1 MRSTFAGLNTMV
13 SGIHMNRLSLETVGH
28 NITNATTDGY
38 SRQNVNRVASAS
50 QTVYTQYGAA
60 QVGTGTTAM
69 AISRARD
76 IYADHQ
82 YWKEN
87 ATSGYFQYGA
97 TNLNKIESIFND
109 SKNNGVQNALEKF
122 YSAWVDCSTT
132 ASTSTSR
139 QNVINQG
146 QILSERLAN
155 ANTQLKNQITGIYD
169 DLSLNITEINSI
181 TDQLVDLN
189 ESIMRTEAAG
199 GEANDLCDQ
208 RDLLVDKLSGL
219 MEVNVYE
226 DAKGMYTVVS
236 NGTSLVNGISKLT
249 LELSMGIP
257 NAEYGI
263 TDFNIQIK
271 ETGGMFD
278 AGSGELQGQLDAVE
292 TSKRYMDT
300 ISDMAAFMLTS
311 INEQHRAGAG
321 IDEDTTTGINFYGE
335 DGYHY
340 TWDSANGRLQKTK
353 CDVTATYD
361 DGSIYVNGVQT
372 TPPTT
377 PNNAHTLT
385 SIKYQDSTNPAD
397 TTYLKGVQI
406 LDELK
411 VNTKLT
417 ADETGQTYLA
427 TRALAYDDPLNSGN
441 VINNLLRPNTTG
453 TVVYN
458 IAANGINGTGDGTS
472 AVNVSTLI
480 NCELKNSSEAGN
492 VAGTDRPIGAVSLYS
507 FYNTEMTT
515 MGATAEDYNN
525 NVEFQKDV
533 IDQIYNLRQATSGV
547 NWDEELSNM
556 IMFQQG
562 YQACSRCL
570 NAMDEMLDKLVN
582 GTGMVGR

>member
-377 PNNAHTLT
+377 PNNAHTLK

-492 VAGTDRPIGAVSLYS
+492 VAGTDRPIGTVSLYS

-582 GTGMVGR
+582 STGMVGR

>member
-181 TDQLVDLN
+181 TDQLADLN

-406 LDELK
+406 LAF
-411 VNTKLT
+411 V
-417 ADETGQTYLA
+417 
-427 TRALAYDDPLNSGN
+427 ALAAFIP
-441 VINNLLRPNTTG
+441 I
-453 TVVYN
+453 TV
-458 IAANGINGTGDGTS
+458 S
-472 AVNVSTLI
+472 ALSSCFSPSPSNH
-480 NCELKNSSEAGN
+480 LK
-492 VAGTDRPIGAVSLYS
+492 
-507 FYNTEMTT
+507 
-515 MGATAEDYNN
+515 
-525 NVEFQKDV
+525 
-533 IDQIYNLRQATSGV
+533 
-547 NWDEELSNM
+547 
-556 IMFQQG
+556 
-562 YQACSRCL
+562 
-570 NAMDEMLDKLVN
+570 
-582 GTGMVGR
+582 

>member
-38 SRQNVNRVASAS
+38 SRQNVNRVATAS

-60 QVGTGTTAM
+60 QVGTGTTAT

-189 ESIMRTEAAG
+189 KSIMRTEAAG

-249 LELSMGIP
+249 LELSKGIP

-340 TWDSANGRLQKTK
+340 TWDSEKNAILKTK
-353 CDVTATYD
+353 CEVTYTYAD
-361 DGSIYVNGVQT
+361 DTDPDQ
-372 TPPTT
+372 P
-377 PNNAHTLT
+377 HTLT
-385 SIKYQDSTNPAD
+385 SVSYKDLDDPPPE
-397 TTYLKGVQI
+397 YLKGVRI

-427 TRALAYDDPLNSGN
+427 TRALAYNDPEKAGE
-441 VINNLLRPNTTG
+441 VINNLLRPKTDG
-453 TVVYN
+453 TKYE
-458 IAANGINGTGDGTS
+458 IAKDGINGTGDGTS

-492 VAGTDRPIGAVSLYS
+492 VEGKDRPIGTVSLYS

-582 GTGMVGR
+582 STGMVGR

>member
-335 DGYHY
+335 DGYH
-340 TWDSANGRLQKTK
+340 
-353 CDVTATYD
+353 
-361 DGSIYVNGVQT
+361 
-372 TPPTT
+372 
-377 PNNAHTLT
+377 
-385 SIKYQDSTNPAD
+385 
-397 TTYLKGVQI
+397 
-406 LDELK
+406 
-411 VNTKLT
+411 
-417 ADETGQTYLA
+417 
-427 TRALAYDDPLNSGN
+427 
-441 VINNLLRPNTTG
+441 
-453 TVVYN
+453 
-458 IAANGINGTGDGTS
+458 
-472 AVNVSTLI
+472 
-480 NCELKNSSEAGN
+480 
-492 VAGTDRPIGAVSLYS
+492 
-507 FYNTEMTT
+507 
-515 MGATAEDYNN
+515 
-525 NVEFQKDV
+525 
-533 IDQIYNLRQATSGV
+533 
-547 NWDEELSNM
+547 
-556 IMFQQG
+556 
-562 YQACSRCL
+562 
-570 NAMDEMLDKLVN
+570 
-582 GTGMVGR
+582 

>member
-340 TWDSANGRLQKTK
+340 TWDSEKNAILKTK
-353 CDVTATYD
+353 CEVTYTYAD
-361 DGSIYVNGVQT
+361 DTDPDQ
-372 TPPTT
+372 P
-377 PNNAHTLT
+377 HTLT
-385 SIKYQDSTNPAD
+385 SVSYKDLDDPRPE
-397 TTYLKGVQI
+397 YLKGVRI

-427 TRALAYDDPLNSGN
+427 TRALAYDDPEKAGE
-441 VINNLLRPNTTG
+441 VINNLLRPKTDG
-453 TVVYN
+453 TMYT
-458 IAANGINGTGDGTS
+458 IAKDGINGTGDGTS

-492 VAGTDRPIGAVSLYS
+492 VAGTDRPIGTVSLYS

-582 GTGMVGR
+582 STGMVGR